1 MLPQRLRLRRSADFA
16 SVIKRGRKVARPTLV
31 LYAKMSGQPR
41 FGLVVGKKVGGAVE
55 RNLVKRRLRHG
66 AYDLIDET
74 KPMDVVVRAL
84 NGAAESENLRTD
96 LTSAWNAAE
105 KTIYAEPD
113 AGQMRGER
121 V

>member
-31 LYAKMSGQPR
+31 LYAATSSQPR
-41 FGLVVGKKVGGAVE
+41 FGLIVGKPVGGAVE

-66 AYDLIDET
+66 AYELIDET

-84 NGAAESENLRTD
+84 RGAAQSPD
-96 LTSAWNAAE
+96 LVADLESAWTAAE
-105 KTIYAEPD
+105 GT
-113 AGQMRGER
+113 M